1 MLQHF
6 DFLLFHAVNSW
17 CGNWLLDRM
26 AKFEEWDQLTKGAAI
41 LSVYWWYWFAG
52 PENRREANRRHI
64 VGALLGVLIALILA
78 RALADVL
85 PERVRP
91 MYNPYIAYRPPSL
104 PINMN
109 LENWSAF
116 PSDTAAF
123 FLGLA
128 FGIFRLSRRVS
139 IFLLIYA
146 SVWIC
151 LPRVYLGI
159 HYPSDLLAGAAIG
172 ILSVWVLTAL
182 TLRQPGFAQA
192 VMTPVRKLE
201 QQRPELF
208 YAAAFIL
215 SFEMATVFLD
225 VRTMECGLMKLLR
238 LTGLFS
244 GRSESALFLIQGS
257 VLTLA
262 VIFWAGRKLVRKGH
276 A

>member
-1 MLQHF
+1 MLQQF
-6 DFLLFHAVNSW
+6 DLFLFHAVNSW

-26 AKFEEWDQLTKGAAI
+26 AKFEEWDQLTKGVAI
-41 LSVYWWYWFAG
+41 LTIYWWFWFAG
-52 PENRREANRRHI
+52 PEKRRETNRRQI

-91 MYNPYIAYRPPSL
+91 MYDPNVGYLPPSL
-104 PINMN
+104 SIDMN
-109 LENWSAF
+109 LENWSSF

-128 FGIFRLSRRVS
+128 FGILQLSRPLGR
-139 IFLLIYA
+139 FLLIYT
-146 SVWIC
+146 SLWIC

-159 HYPSDLLAGAAIG
+159 HYPSDILAGAAIG
-172 ILSVWVLTAL
+172 IICVSVCT
-182 TLRQPGFAQA
+182 TLIMRRPR
-192 VMTPVRKLE
+192 VSRTIMTPIERCE
-201 QQRPELF
+201 QRRPELF

-225 VRTMECGLMKLLR
+225 VRTLERGSVKLLR
-238 LTGLFS
+238 LAGLFS
-244 GRSESALFLIQGS
+244 GRAELALFLALGIL
-257 VLTLA
+257 LTLA
-262 VIFWAGRKLVRKGH
+262 LILWFGRKLVRNKQ